1 MSSRNYLYRQI
12 FFRGRHVWRSYTR
25 TAAAVGAE
33 SWLDLTYALSLPVKQ
48 ATNYSSLHLAVLCC
62 CLHFPPAV
70 PCLHLVFFIS
80 FPQVFFGLPFV
91 YGPVALTVIL
101 VLQCCRRFF
110 SKCAQASFIFFFLAR
125 TVLAPDQWS
134 EWRWT
139 DTFSG
144 YGSVEFSDRA

>member
-70 PCLHLVFFIS
+70 PCLHLVFLSLSSRCSLVSLS
-80 FPQVFFGLPFV
+80 FM
-91 YGPVALTVIL
+91 ALWRSLIL

-139 DTFSG
+139 DTFSV